1 MSKDK
6 KGRAKQD
13 DSGMQQEMAT
23 AGLSMDQGYEA
34 YVFYEFEII

>member
-6 KGRAKQD
+6 KGRPVKD
-13 DSGMQQEMAT
+13 DGNMAQEMAG
-23 AGLSMDQGYEA
+23 AGLGGDQGYEP

>member
-6 KGRAKQD
+6 KGKPTKD
-13 DSGMQQEMAT
+13 DGGAGEM
-23 AGLSMDQGYEA
+23 GLGGEQGYEP

>member
-6 KGRAKQD
+6 KGRVMKD
-13 DSGMQQEMAT
+13 DSGVQNEMAG
-23 AGLSMDQGYEA
+23 AGLGGEQGYEP